1 MYVKFNSAGRVESTS
16 QQEVEDWILV
26 GDELGNNLCLE
37 SDGTVRQLTEEE
49 IAADLTAYQAT
60 ANAITNRNVRNR
72 KLSESDWVVTKALEA
87 GETVPTAWATYR
99 TALRDLPDHA
109 NWPNLA
115 ADDWPAEPSA

>member
-16 QQEVEDWILV
+16 QQEVADWILV

-49 IAADLTAYQAT
+49 IAADLAAYQAT
-60 ANAITNRNVRNR
+60 ANAITNRNIRNR

-109 NWPNLA
+109 VWPNLA
-115 ADDWPAEPSA
+115 ADDWPTEPSA

>member
-26 GDELGNNLCLE
+26 GDELGNDLCLE

-49 IAADLTAYQAT
+49 IAADLAAYQAT
-60 ANAITNRNVRNR
+60 ANAITNRNIRNQ

-109 NWPNLA
+109 DWPNLA
-115 ADDWPAEPSA
+115 ADDWPTEPSA

>member
-109 NWPNLA
+109 DWPNLA
-115 ADDWPAEPSA
+115 ADDWPTEPSA

>member
-49 IAADLTAYQAT
+49 LAADLAAYQAT
-60 ANAITNRNVRNR
+60 ANAITNRNIRNQ

-109 NWPNLA
+109 DWPNLA
-115 ADDWPAEPSA
+115 ADDWPTEPSA

>member
-1 MYVKFNSAGRVESTS
+1 MYVKFNSSGRVESTS
-16 QQEVEDWILV
+16 QQEVADWILV
-26 GDELGNNLCLE
+26 GDELGNDLCLE

-49 IAADLTAYQAT
+49 IAADLAAYQAT
-60 ANAITNRNVRNR
+60 ANALTNRNVRNR

-109 NWPNLA
+109 DWPNLA
-115 ADDWPAEPSA
+115 ADDWPTEPSA